1 MTILNPKPETLDPK
15 PQTLDTKHVSSC
27 RECCLQFCSGL
38 VVSVISAME
47 TGAGKT
53 GKGKGNKGLRGD
65 RGQRR
70 RSRSRS
76 VNSTDST
83 VPDTSVP
90 PALER
95 QSDSSTTS
103 TASSSHTLPAR
114 SPRLQRLLA
123 VSLPHRRLQFYGVAP
138 ATKGSGKGS

>member
-1 MTILNPKPETLDPK
+1 M
-15 PQTLDTKHVSSC
+15 SSY
-27 RECCLQFCSGL
+27 RECWLQFCSG
-38 VVSVISAME
+38 VVGSVISAME

-53 GKGKGNKGLRGD
+53 GKGKGNEGLRGD

-76 VNSTDST
+76 VNSTNST

-90 PALER
+90 LALET

-114 SPRLQRLLA
+114 SPRVQRLL
-123 VSLPHRRLQFYGVAP
+123 VVTSPHRRLQFYGVTP
-138 ATKGSGKGS
+138 TTKGSGKGS